1 MLPAALLPLAVLV
14 VVLPVALLSRRR
26 LRTTAVTIPADLATG
41 ALALGGRQRRV
52 LTWALGTGAAV
63 GLYSAI
69 VQVGRPDL
77 VGLPVLLA
85 PVLAAAAVLLVLV
98 VTPPPRPSEVSG
110 LPGTS
115 DVDAEGRP
123 WSFAPRWGFV
133 LPASAAVLLL
143 GYLALT
149 AGLATPDDGGR
160 MRAYTLACPS
170 ASMES
175 TATPYPGGFYGGP
188 LALGAVAVVVLAAV
202 ALARIARRPRVG
214 GPETAGLDDALRAAS
229 TRAVLGVAAAGV
241 LLPFGAVLILAG
253 AATYS
258 VARNLDGACSTAA
271 LSTGAWTQNVVG
283 LLLVVL
289 GTGLALAV
297 PVTARTGL
305 RTAAPAE
312 AAR

>member
-1 MLPAALLPLAVLV
+1 VLPAALLPLAVLF

-26 LRTTAVTIPADLATG
+26 LRTTAVTIPAELATG

-98 VTPPPRPSEVSG
+98 VAPPSPPSG
-110 LPGTS
+110 LPGPS
-115 DVDAEGRP
+115 DVDTEGRP

-258 VARNLDGACSTAA
+258 VARNLGGACSTAA

>member
-26 LRTTAVTIPADLATG
+26 LRTTAVTIPPELATG

-63 GLYSAI
+63 GLYAAI

-98 VTPPPRPSEVSG
+98 VAPPSPPSG
-110 LPGTS
+110 LPGPS
-115 DVDAEGRP
+115 DVDTEGRP

-312 AAR
+312 GAR